1 MNLQQGNL
9 IYPHPEIAL
18 HINPRFHYGNAPAC
32 VVMNCWNEGKW
43 SNEERHEGHLSWGPG
58 RDFLLT

>member
-1 MNLQQGNL
+1 MNLQRGNL

-32 VVMNCWNEGKW
+32 VVMNCWTEGKW
-43 SNEERHEGHLSWGPG
+43 SHEERHEGHLSWGPG